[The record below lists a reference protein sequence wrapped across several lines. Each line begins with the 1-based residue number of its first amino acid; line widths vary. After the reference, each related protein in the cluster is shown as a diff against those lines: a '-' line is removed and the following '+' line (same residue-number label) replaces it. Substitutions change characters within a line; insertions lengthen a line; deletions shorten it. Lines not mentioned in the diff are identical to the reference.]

1 MSAPP
6 TLDSVGAACL
16 RREPSLNELPG
27 SWEMGSVSFEAW
39 LLSLLQGRGEP
50 FGFQTPTWLSQVF
63 QGVHFLLFGVEGAV
77 SFPSLWWEVDSGLPL
92 EVLHTRQG
100 IVFWM
105 WNVLPSAG
113 ICLLAKEELQRQ
125 SWNENQSCNCTLKNC
140 GFVVR
145 RDFGF
150 VIRVKAFCVDYVDC
164 QVWKHRHICPR
175 AYHVLQNNINI
186 PYVTCCHRSLDFLT
200 TLRPFKH

>member
-1 MSAPP
+1 MIVSGFPRGAFFVVWGWGGCLISIIMVGGGLRA
-6 TLDSVGAACL
+6 TSGGAAYETGH
-16 RREPSLNELPG
+16 RILNVKCTPICWHL
-27 SWEMGSVSFEAW
+27 SVSE
-39 LLSLLQGRGEP
+39 RG
-50 FGFQTPTWLSQVF
+50 T
-63 QGVHFLLFGVEGAV
+63 
-77 SFPSLWWEVDSGLPL
+77 
-92 EVLHTRQG
+92 
-100 IVFWM
+100 
-105 WNVLPSAG
+105 SAT
-113 ICLLAKEELQRQ
+113 ILK
-125 SWNENQSCNCTLKNC
+125 WKENQSCNCTLKNC